1 MSELTKL
8 LTEPPVWI
16 WPLLALLIFVAIQS
30 TKHRRIPTVLIYIL
44 PFLGFTNIPILLNLQ
59 EQPMVWA
66 VFCGAVA
73 IGSIIG
79 FAIQKI
85 WIITKE
91 KHHITLA
98 GEWVTML
105 SVMVLFWANYV
116 GGTIQSQN
124 PNFYANVSFIATF
137 VTIIAGFSGWFLG
150 CALRV
155 AITKK
160 NQ

>member
-16 WPLLALLIFVAIQS
+16 WPLLALLIFVGIKS
-30 TKHRRIPTVLIYIL
+30 TKHRRIPTFLVYIL
-44 PFLGFTNIPILLNLQ
+44 PLIGFTNIPILMNLQ
-59 EQPMVWA
+59 EQPMVWT
-66 VFCGAVA
+66 VFSGAIV
-73 IGSIIG
+73 IGTVIG
-79 FAIQKI
+79 FVLQKI

-98 GEWVTML
+98 GEWVTMI

-116 GGTIQSQN
+116 SGTIQSQR
-124 PNFYANVSFIATF
+124 PDFYANVGFIVAF
-137 VTIIAGFSGWFLG
+137 VTIIAVFSGWFFG